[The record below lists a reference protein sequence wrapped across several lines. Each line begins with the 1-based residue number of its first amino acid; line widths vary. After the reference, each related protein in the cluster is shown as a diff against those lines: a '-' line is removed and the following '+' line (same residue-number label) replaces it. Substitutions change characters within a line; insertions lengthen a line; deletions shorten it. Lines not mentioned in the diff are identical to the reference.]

1 MNGKDYYEILGVDK
15 NATQEQI
22 KKAYRSLA
30 KKYHP
35 DKTRGDKRVE
45 EKFKEIGEAY
55 NLLKDKKKRAQ
66 YDQMRDARTFGF
78 GGQGGG
84 AGFDFSGFSG
94 HGGQE
99 FTYEDLGG
107 FGSFADIFSNLFDRG
122 KRARQ
127 ERSGPRKGDDLDF
140 ELKVPF
146 ETAVAGGKVTIS
158 IPRAEECGACGGTGA
173 APGSKEETCSQCG
186 GRGTVQFSK
195 GGFAV
200 SRPCPKCYGRGKI
213 LAQPCGSCGGTGTV
227 KQTRKLS
234 LKIPRGVNDNTRLRF
249 SGQGGVGVAGGPRGD
264 LYIRVGILPHS
275 RFKRK
280 GKDVYDDLTINLAQ
294 AVLGT
299 KIDVDTVQGAARLKV
314 PPGIASGTLL
324 KLKGKGVVKKDG
336 SKGDHYVRLK
346 VEIPGKLTKA
356 QQDKFKEFADAA
368 GMKY

>member
-22 KKAYRSLA
+22 KKAYRGLA

-35 DKTRGDKRVE
+35 DKTKGDKRVE

-55 NLLKDKKKRAQ
+55 NVLKDKKKRAQ

-78 GGQGGG
+78 GGPGGFDFKGFGGGGG
-84 AGFDFSGFSG
+84 AG
-94 HGGQE
+94 GQG

-107 FGSFADIFSNLFDRG
+107 FGSFADLFSNLFDRG

-127 ERSGPRKGDDLDF
+127 ERQGPRKGEDLDF

-146 ETAVAGGKVTIS
+146 ETAVKGGKVTLT
-158 IPRAEECGACGGTGA
+158 IPVGEICSSCGGSGA

-200 SRPCPKCYGRGKI
+200 SRPCPRCYGRGKI
-213 LAQPCGSCGGTGTV
+213 LAQPCGSCGGTGTI

-234 LKIPRGVNDNTRLRF
+234 LKIPRGVNDGTRLRF
-249 SGQGGVGVAGGPRGD
+249 SGRGGVGVAGGPRGD
-264 LYIRVGILPHS
+264 LNIRVRILPHKK
-275 RFKRK
+275 FKRK
-280 GKDVYDDLTINLAQ
+280 GKDVYADLTINLAQ

-299 KIDVDTVQGAARLKV
+299 KVDVETVQGKARLKV
-314 PPGIASGTLL
+314 PAGIASGTLL